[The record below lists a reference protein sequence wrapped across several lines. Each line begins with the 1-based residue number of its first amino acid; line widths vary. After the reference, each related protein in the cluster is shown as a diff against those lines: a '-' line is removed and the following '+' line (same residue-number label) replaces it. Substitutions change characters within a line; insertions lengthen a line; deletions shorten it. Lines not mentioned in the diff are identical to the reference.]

1 MATDGS
7 VYKRAYLDA
16 QAANEAAMKRA
27 QAAQAAYK
35 KNPTSANLAVL
46 NDANRNVYSTK
57 EKYVNAAR
65 DYRVY
70 TDRKM
75 LPESSGED
83 NIKTAILKDPEI
95 QKQDQ
100 YVNELNKEINASNSA
115 TSAKGGNDFANNANL
130 KTVDEAYAKQT
141 EGEDQDGNVFTNMLS
156 GLGKA
161 ISSAVS
167 GVVDQVSETA
177 SALGKLAADAGD
189 KISKLFSG
197 DSDKNDQSKSLS
209 RHDADKGQKETDV
222 KVQRIDPNNHSAM
235 KDPPSVKTKPLNLA
249 IGPTKSAS
257 ESQKKEEIPK
267 DGALKKMNEKL
278 EKAKGGPVSLSE
290 TMGEVTKGL
299 SDGVKKAS
307 DVLGEIKTT
316 VKGVVD
322 EGKKVVTSVKEGVE
336 GVVNTAAGIVR
347 EVTGGITAV
356 TTPIMDTVTGVIAA
370 GKSMSDELAAELPGP
385 LGQYVKGKSDAFFNK
400 TLNKVTQSKLGKVH
414 TVLTSLS
421 KLGES
426 GNLTNALGTVML
438 AHMGKKYANVT
449 DTSGLDLSH
458 IFGSDADKSL
468 IDAYYEQL
476 TKLCPN
482 IGSYD
487 TIDYGNYKTLY
498 DALLALL
505 AQNGAAGLLKDL
517 IACPASGNLYF
528 DSSSINILQSSAKE
542 VAKSGDAA
550 SYSVIFTTLGQSNL
564 PNAKKD
570 VVVIMANNDKD
581 QAVLNAVDVDNLITG
596 LGLQGKDLF
605 KDDTTI
611 KLQNTP
617 VYSGSA
623 IRLGTAGTTYYAD
636 KYLSADET
644 KLLQAVL
651 LLSGKK

>member
-7 VYKRAYLDA
+7 VYKRTYLDA

-46 NDANRNVYSTK
+46 NDANRNVYNTK

-83 NIKTAILKDPEI
+83 KIKTAILKDPEI

-100 YVNELNKEINASNSA
+100 YVNDLNKEISASNSA
-115 TSAKGGNDFANNANL
+115 TSAAGGNDFATSANL

-141 EGEDQDGNVFTNMLS
+141 EGEDGNVFTNMLT

-161 ISSAVS
+161 ISSAVT

-209 RHDADKGQKETDV
+209 RHDADKGQKETDA
-222 KVQRIDPNNHSAM
+222 KVQRIDPNNHGAT
-235 KDPPSVKTKPLNLA
+235 KNPPSVKTKPLNLA
-249 IGPTKSAS
+249 VGGTNSAP
-257 ESQKKEEIPK
+257 ESQKKEELPK
-267 DGALKKMNEKL
+267 DGPLKKASEKL
-278 EKAKGGPVSLSE
+278 EEAKGGSVTLSE
-290 TMGEVTKGL
+290 TLKDINNGL
-299 SDGVKKAS
+299 SEGVKTAS
-307 DVLGEIKTT
+307 NVLGEIKTT

-322 EGKKVVTSVKEGVE
+322 EGKKVVASVKEGID
-336 GVVNTAAGIVR
+336 GVVNTAAGVVR

-356 TTPIMDTVTGVIAA
+356 TTPVMETVTGVITA
-370 GKSMSDELAAELPGP
+370 GKSLSDELAAELPGP

-414 TVLTSLS
+414 TVLTSLN

-426 GNLTNALGTVML
+426 GNLTNALGTVLL

-458 IFGSDADKSL
+458 IFGSNADKSL

-476 TKLCPN
+476 TQLCPN

-487 TIDYGNYKTLY
+487 TIDYGNHKTLY

-505 AQNGAAGLLKDL
+505 AQNGAAGLLRDL

-564 PNAKKD
+564 PDAKKD

-581 QAVLNAVDVDNLITG
+581 QAVLNAVDVDNLITS

-605 KDDTTI
+605 KDNTAI
-611 KLQNTP
+611 KVQDTP
-617 VYSGSA
+617 VYNGSA
-623 IRLGTAGTTYYAD
+623 IRLGTTGTTYYAD
-636 KYLSADET
+636 KYLSADER